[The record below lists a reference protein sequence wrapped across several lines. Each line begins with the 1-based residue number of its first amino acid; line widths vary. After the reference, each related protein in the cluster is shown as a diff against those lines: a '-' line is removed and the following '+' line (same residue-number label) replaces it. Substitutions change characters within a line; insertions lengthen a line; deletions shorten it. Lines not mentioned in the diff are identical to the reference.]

1 MTQGGGALPRVAART
16 FGADELLGR
25 AHEAVT
31 TAGAHRLIEGSR
43 VLVTGGGGSIGSELA
58 RQVAQMGPEALYVL
72 DHDESAMHAVQLRLS
87 GHGLL
92 DDDFAVLADIRDRER
107 IRTVIRELRPD
118 VIFHAAAH
126 KHLPLLERYPVEGV
140 KTNVLGTQHL
150 VDAACEFGVD
160 RFILVSTDKA
170 ATPSSVLGSTKRLAE
185 LIVAQAAGRGR
196 TRFASVR
203 FGNVLGSRGSFLDTL
218 DWQVA
223 NNLPVTVT
231 HPEVT
236 RFFMTVPEAVG
247 LVIEAAVLA
256 DNGET
261 YVLDMGG
268 PIGIRDLVR
277 RYGQLAGRPDLPV
290 TITGLRPGE
299 KLHEVLYG
307 EDERTMPSAHA
318 RISMVPPHPVDPQFH
333 SHLMP
338 LYAAAAMSDG
348 ARAKRLL
355 DSHPSLCPA
364 ISLSVD

>member
-1 MTQGGGALPRVAART
+1 MIQSGGAAARDGLRS
-16 FGADELLGR
+16 FGPEELLGR
-25 AHEAVT
+25 PHDTVLG
-31 TAGAHRLIEGSR
+31 AGAHRLIEGSR

-58 RQVAQMGPEALYVL
+58 RQVAQMGPGALHVL

-92 DDDFAVLADIRDRER
+92 DDEFAVLADIRDRER
-107 IRTVIRELRPD
+107 IRSVVSELRPD

-140 KTNVLGTQHL
+140 KTNVLGTQHV

-160 RFILVSTDKA
+160 RFILISTDKA
-170 ATPSSVLGSTKRLAE
+170 AAPTSVLGSTKRLAE
-185 LIVAQAAGRGR
+185 LIVAQAADRGR

-223 NNLPVTVT
+223 NDLPVTVT
-231 HPEVT
+231 DERVT

-247 LVIEAAVLA
+247 LVIEAAVYA
-256 DNGET
+256 ETGET
-261 YVLDMGG
+261 YVLDMGE
-268 PIGIRDLVR
+268 PIRIIDLVR
-277 RYGQLAGRPDLPV
+277 RYGVLAGRPDLQV
-290 TITGLRPGE
+290 RFTGLRPGE

-307 EDERTMPSAHA
+307 EGELLAPSAHP
-318 RISMVPPHPVDPQFH
+318 RISMVPPQPIDPQFH

-355 DSHPSLCPA
+355 DAHPSFAPS
-364 ISLSVD
+364 ISLSLD